1 MRFTPHRGIY
11 AYVRTNRKLKAAAR
25 RLRLD
30 REKFPLFAEEIGESQ
45 PSPEH
50 LLDARARSFVTSQQ
64 DNRDRAARNWW
75 QARAELRPIPESARG
90 AFIRHWNRRTEERR
104 EGIEWVRKWRT
115 RWSTD
120 HQKKKTNKSKR

>member
-11 AYVRTNRKLKAAAR
+11 AYERTNRKLKAAAR

-45 PSPEH
+45 PSPEQ

-64 DNRDRAARNWW
+64 DNRDRAARNW
-75 QARAELRPIPESARG
+75 RSEEHTSELQSLMRISYAV
-90 AFIRHWNRRTEERR
+90 FCL
-104 EGIEWVRKWRT
+104 
-115 RWSTD
+115 
-120 HQKKKTNKSKR
+120 QKKQTHI

>member
-1 MRFTPHRGIY
+1 MGCTPHRGIY
-11 AYVRTNRKLKAAAR
+11 ADERTNRKLKAAAR

-45 PSPEH
+45 PSPEQ

-75 QARAELRPIPESARG
+75 QARAELRAIPESERG
-90 AFIRHWNRRTEERR
+90 AFIRYWNRC
-104 EGIEWVRKWRT
+104 
-115 RWSTD
+115 
-120 HQKKKTNKSKR
+120 KSPSHAPFLLPHLTQFPHR

>member
-45 PSPEH
+45 PSPEQ

-75 QARAELRPIPESARG
+75 QARAELRAIPESDRG
-90 AFIRHWNRRTEERR
+90 AFIQIGRASGRERV
-104 EGIEWVRKWRT
+104 GQYV
-115 RWSTD
+115 
-120 HQKKKTNKSKR
+120 

>member
-11 AYVRTNRKLKAAAR
+11 AYERTNRKLKAAAR

-30 REKFPLFAEEIGESQ
+30 REKFPLFTEEIGESQ
-45 PSPEH
+45 PSPEQ

-75 QARAELRPIPESARG
+75 QARAELRS
-90 AFIRHWNRRTEERR
+90 EEHTSELQSLMR
-104 EGIEWVRKWRT
+104 ISYAVFCLK
-115 RWSTD
+115 
-120 HQKKKTNKSKR
+120 QKTKTHKH